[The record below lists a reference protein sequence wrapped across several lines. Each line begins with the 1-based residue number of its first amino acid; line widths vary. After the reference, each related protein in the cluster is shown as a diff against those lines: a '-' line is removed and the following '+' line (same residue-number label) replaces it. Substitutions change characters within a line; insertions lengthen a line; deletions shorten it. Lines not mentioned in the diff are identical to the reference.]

1 MIETVF
7 DILNEINKGNF
18 ENLPEKIKID
28 GVLYIKVDDKDDPD
42 VVYVSEDGTGFLDD
56 LKYIYKLKEILRH
69 PVKEIKEYKRWK
81 PELAEEYWFVN
92 IEGVVGINHWLNNDV
107 DKHRYLT
114 RNCFKTQEEAQ
125 EHACNIKTYYELR
138 DLAIELNEGE
148 GIDWTNSDQWKYYIY
163 YDFDDECLK
172 QDWYNTIKDAKV
184 VYCLDKDFFVKAMKK
199 IGEEKLIKLF
209 KEE

>member
-7 DILNEINKGNF
+7 DILNEVNEGNF

-28 GVLYIKVDDKDDPD
+28 GTLYIKVDDKDDPD
-42 VVYVSEDGTGFLDD
+42 FIYVDEDGDRFLNNLICDYN
-56 LKYIYKLKEILRH
+56 LQEILQC
-69 PVKEIKEYKRWK
+69 PVEEVKEKRCK
-81 PELAEEYWFVN
+81 PEYNEEYWFIN
-92 IEGVVGINHWLNNDV
+92 IEGIVGKCNWFDNDV
-107 DKHRYLT
+107 DNYRHLT
-114 RNCFKTQEEAQ
+114 RNCFKTKKEAQ
-125 EHACNIKTYYELR
+125 EHADNIKTYYELR

-148 GIDWTNSDQWKYYIY
+148 EIDWKNSDQWKYYIY
-163 YDFDDECLK
+163 YDCDDDFLE

-184 VYCLDKDFFVKAMKK
+184 VYCLNDEFLKKAKEK